1 MDNNNLLAKNN
12 ETIFDRIKNR
22 LVSFWKRIIKN
33 IDLDLKKDTISEE
46 KEDINVSEEE
56 NKNEKNII
64 DNISNYENNYS
75 NDIDQK
81 IKEINLNNEREK
93 FLKNLINN
101 PELFDAMSK
110 ENLIMLNKYYDHL
123 ISENERKI
131 RKIKNN

>member
-22 LVSFWKRIIKN
+22 LVSFWKRIIKS

>member
-1 MDNNNLLAKNN
+1 MDNNNLLAKRN

-33 IDLDLKKDTISEE
+33 IEVDLKEDATKEIEENDLANINE
-46 KEDINVSEEE
+46 KERKAS
-56 NKNEKNII
+56 
-64 DNISNYENNYS
+64 DNISNYS

-101 PELFDAMSK
+101 PELFEAMSK
-110 ENLIMLNKYYDHL
+110 ENLIKLNKYYDHM
-123 ISENERKI
+123 ISENEK
-131 RKIKNN
+131 KIKKMKNN

>member
-1 MDNNNLLAKNN
+1 MDNNNVLAKNN

>member
-1 MDNNNLLAKNN
+1 MDNDNLLAKNN

-110 ENLIMLNKYYDHL
+110 ENLIMLNKYYDYL

>member
-1 MDNNNLLAKNN
+1 MDKNNSLAKNN

-33 IDLDLKKDTISEE
+33 IEVDLKEDATKEIEENDLANINE
-46 KEDINVSEEE
+46 KERKAS
-56 NKNEKNII
+56 
-64 DNISNYENNYS
+64 DNISNYS

-110 ENLIMLNKYYDHL
+110 ENLIKLNKYYDHM
-123 ISENERKI
+123 ISENEK
-131 RKIKNN
+131 KIKKMKNN

>member
-110 ENLIMLNKYYDHL
+110 ENLIKLNKYYDHL

>member
-33 IDLDLKKDTISEE
+33 IDLDLKKDTISEK

-110 ENLIMLNKYYDHL
+110 ENLIKLNKYYDHL